1 MFRASMSLETADKL
15 QSVGYKN
22 IAMNEKHIT
31 AAGDILLFVRYF
43 FLPQTIRRRKFRDT
57 DIANHEGIR

>member
-1 MFRASMSLETADKL
+1 VSCRASLSLETVEKL

-31 AAGDILLFVRYF
+31 ANGDILLFVRYRYRSF
-43 FLPQTIRRRKFRDT
+43 S
-57 DIANHEGIR
+57 